1 MKTIPVNTL
10 KEAINQSFGTL
21 SDQELT
27 VLLSYFQEIEIPV
40 NGYFLKEAQ
49 YCQYLSFQ
57 QSGVL
62 RIYKS
67 IEAKEITQW
76 LAPPNY
82 FITEL
87 ASFFFNQPSRW
98 NIQALTDVKLL
109 SLSKTNYIKVA
120 KEFPKWQE
128 IERNFIA
135 KCFETL
141 ENRVF
146 SHLSMSAEERY
157 DAYFIQNK
165 ELFNQ
170 VPLHYIASVLGM
182 TAETFSRI
190 RKRKNESS

>member
-1 MKTIPVNTL
+1 MQAL
-10 KEAINQSFGTL
+10 KEALNQSFGTL

-27 VLLSYFQEIEIPV
+27 VLLSYFQEIEIPA
-40 NGYFLKEAQ
+40 NGYFLKEGQ
-49 YCQYLSFQ
+49 YCQHLSFQ

-76 LAPPNY
+76 LAGPNY

-87 ASFFFNQPSRW
+87 SSFFFDQPSRW
-98 NIQALTDVKLL
+98 NIQALTDVTLL
-109 SLSKTNYIKVA
+109 SLSKANYAKVA
-120 KEFPKWQE
+120 QEFPKWQE

-146 SHLSMSAEERY
+146 AHLSMSAEERY
-157 DAYFIQNK
+157 DAYFMHNK

-170 VPLHYIASVLGM
+170 VPLQYIASVLGM
-182 TAETFSRI
+182 SAETLSRI
-190 RKRKNESS
+190 RKRKSESS